1 MPHCIGGHG
10 FHAPLPAAGRLFF
23 VFCKQYDKKEGKH
36 IGQRKPEYLK
46 LICPCSCDYMQEAA
60 DNIIKKMLEDTCPES
75 TGERD
80 AQAPCKAR
88 DTGGEEIAGAEKQRR
103 GNCQAALPVPYNNR
117 NQMPDA
123 KKQRLEQVGI
133 FYGKGAAAQLV
144 EKPSEKAFL
153 RQYIYDISD
162 RKSVV

>member
-60 DNIIKKMLEDTCPES
+60 DNIIKK
-75 TGERD
+75 
-80 AQAPCKAR
+80 
-88 DTGGEEIAGAEKQRR
+88 
-103 GNCQAALPVPYNNR
+103 N
-117 NQMPDA
+117 
-123 KKQRLEQVGI
+123 VGR
-133 FYGKGAAAQLV
+133 YLSR
-144 EKPSEKAFL
+144 EY
-153 RQYIYDISD
+153 R
-162 RKSVV
+162 